1 MTALHQERRK
11 FTAKQMA
18 EHFGVSERTIRRLM
32 AEPRGSYEA
41 QAQAHREQIIA
52 LKRQGMK
59 QRDIASTLGVTPG
72 LVSIRLREAREA
84 GIDLQKNNQP

>member
-32 AEPRGSYEA
+32 AEPRSSYEA
-41 QAQAHREQIIA
+41 QAKEHREKIID

-59 QRDIASTLGVTPG
+59 QRDIATTLGITPG

-84 GIDLQKNNQP
+84 GADLSTTQK